1 MEPGSSAER
10 TGPGLEVRESAS
22 PVSVLG
28 YSLHTTVLSAQPPA
42 QPRPVMST
50 PGNVGEGEGGLSR
63 SDCWCEGVSSAAVK
77 DTICR
82 AQTVLSAVTLSSG
95 HTLLEVLEVVEVLE
109 VPPPASSLTTLHP
122 SYSALQTW

>member
-10 TGPGLEVRESAS
+10 TGRGLEVRESVS

-50 PGNVGEGEGGLSR
+50 PGNVGEGEREDPAVLTV
-63 SDCWCEGVSSAAVK
+63 GVKVSV
-77 DTICR
+77 
-82 AQTVLSAVTLSSG
+82 Q
-95 HTLLEVLEVVEVLE
+95 
-109 VPPPASSLTTLHP
+109 
-122 SYSALQTW
+122 LQ